1 MNKSQTKLVAGTGT
15 GAAVLTEQ
23 VDPLGKNT
31 QDERKKPTAVGSIT
45 REVASNSN
53 DNGQYTDAMKLD
65 PSRIEIGS
73 VLANAIKIEN
83 FTEEDSVFNEE
94 SIPLDTIRLPKRKY
108 FGDQESED
116 DSSITSISQDSNDAW
131 DEMHYQKETDIRAT
145 ASTANNPVKKKKLEQ
160 PPRESV
166 KQYLVNDSSGMKP
179 VSEPN
184 RNRISQND
192 GVQDIS
198 IQIQICKERIRKLEE
213 KNRYLKQ
220 VIADK
225 LDIIVKG
232 STRQVQQMEKL
243 VSTRAGSPLLEPFPD
258 PSFTAKLSTPV
269 NFHKTVF
276 VLNPVE
282 TEEELQKLEDIIG
295 SDPKYRE
302 QVVEY
307 LQRDSTRTDLEN
319 RLHDAID
326 MLFCRRLFAS
336 MSWSGIS
343 RSGEPKIQLRKYENI
358 IRLFQTVGTT
368 ENDKPCLRYIA
379 EYLKNKLKHAKSR
392 IHIPK
397 MRKTSSHKPAR
408 NAISDAIA

>member
-1 MNKSQTKLVAGTGT
+1 MNKYQTKLVAGTGT

-53 DNGQYTDAMKLD
+53 DNRQYTDAMKLD
-65 PSRIEIGS
+65 PSRIEIES

-108 FGDQESED
+108 FGDEESED
-116 DSSITSISQDSNDAW
+116 DSSITSKSQDSNDAW
-131 DEMHYQKETDIRAT
+131 DEMHYQKETDLRAT

-160 PPRESV
+160 TPRESV
-166 KQYLVNDSSGMKP
+166 KQYLVNDSFRMKP

-269 NFHKTVF
+269 SFHKTVF

-343 RSGEPKIQLRKYENI
+343 RSGVPKIQLSKYENI

>member
-1 MNKSQTKLVAGTGT
+1 MNKSQTKLVAGTRT

-45 REVASNSN
+45 RAVASNSN
-53 DNGQYTDAMKLD
+53 DKGQYTDAMKLD
-65 PSRIEIGS
+65 PSRIEIES

-94 SIPLDTIRLPKRKY
+94 SISLDTIRLPKRKY
-108 FGDQESED
+108 FGDEESED
-116 DSSITSISQDSNDAW
+116 DSSITSKSQDSNDAW
-131 DEMHYQKETDIRAT
+131 DEMHYQKETDLRAT
-145 ASTANNPVKKKKLEQ
+145 SSTANNPVKKKKLEQ
-160 PPRESV
+160 TQRESV

-184 RNRISQND
+184 RNRILQND

-232 STRQVQQMEKL
+232 STRQVRQMEKL

-269 NFHKTVF
+269 SFHKTVF

-302 QVVEY
+302 QVIEY

-343 RSGEPKIQLRKYENI
+343 RSGVPKIQLSKYENI

-379 EYLKNKLKHAKSR
+379 EYLKTN
-392 IHIPK
+392 
-397 MRKTSSHKPAR
+397 
-408 NAISDAIA
+408 

>member
-1 MNKSQTKLVAGTGT
+1 MNKYQTKLVAGTGT

-53 DNGQYTDAMKLD
+53 DNRQYTDAMKLD
-65 PSRIEIGS
+65 PSRIEIES

-108 FGDQESED
+108 FGDEESED
-116 DSSITSISQDSNDAW
+116 DSSITSKSQDSNDAW
-131 DEMHYQKETDIRAT
+131 DEMHYQKETDLRAT

-160 PPRESV
+160 TPRESV
-166 KQYLVNDSSGMKP
+166 KQYLVNDSFRMKP

-258 PSFTAKLSTPV
+258 PSFTAKLSTP
-269 NFHKTVF
+269 
-276 VLNPVE
+276 
-282 TEEELQKLEDIIG
+282 
-295 SDPKYRE
+295 
-302 QVVEY
+302 
-307 LQRDSTRTDLEN
+307 N
-319 RLHDAID
+319 R
-326 MLFCRRLFAS
+326 
-336 MSWSGIS
+336 W
-343 RSGEPKIQLRKYENI
+343 
-358 IRLFQTVGTT
+358 
-368 ENDKPCLRYIA
+368 
-379 EYLKNKLKHAKSR
+379 
-392 IHIPK
+392 
-397 MRKTSSHKPAR
+397 
-408 NAISDAIA
+408 